1 MQQELVKIRDNEK
14 TLIKTHESDLNHL
27 KTLKSKNQELER
39 DVLRMQQRER
49 IVNNIKLLEA
59 QRPLVQYTDSM
70 TKYHRADEDYKSE
83 KEKYQLARE
92 EVAPIKALVE

>member
-1 MQQELVKIRDNEK
+1 MQQKLVKIRDDEK
-14 TLIKTHESDLNHL
+14 LLIKTHESDLNHL

-59 QRPLVQYTDSM
+59 QKPLVQYTDSK
-70 TKYHRADEDYKSE
+70 TRYDRADEDYKNE
-83 KEKYQLARE
+83 KEKYLQARE
-92 EVAPIKALVE
+92 EVAPIKDLVE